1 MIFENTFNLIQ
12 LGIASSFVGAL
23 PLGMLNLTVLQLSL
37 ANRQKQAIA
46 FSLGAVLVEFCQI
59 FITFLGM
66 NALLKITHLTDVLAI
81 VSIPVLLFLG
91 IKNLKNKPN
100 TEGPLLS
107 KKNAFYQGAALSF
120 ANVLVYPFWLL
131 WGSVFVQ
138 NGWLTPT
145 PLAYS
150 IFAFGAGFGTFS
162 AFLAFILL
170 GKVLWKRLQNVQNA
184 TNRLIA
190 MAFFGFAFFQI
201 YNVVGKFI
209 GHV

>member
-1 MIFENTFNLIQ
+1 MTFESIFSLIQ

-37 ANRQKQAIA
+37 ANRQKQAVA
-46 FSLGAVLVEFCQI
+46 FSAGAVAVEFCQI
-59 FITFLGM
+59 FTTFLGM
-66 NALLKITHLTDVLAI
+66 NVLLKIAHLTDVLAI
-81 VSIPVLLFLG
+81 ISIPVLLFLG

-100 TEGPLLS
+100 TEGPPLTG
-107 KKNAFYQGAALSF
+107 KNAFYQGAALSF

-131 WGSVFVQ
+131 WGNLFVQ

-150 IFAFGAGFGTFS
+150 IFAFGAGLGTLS
-162 AFLAFILL
+162 AFLVFILL
-170 GKVLWKRLQNVQNA
+170 GKVLWQRLQNVQNI

-209 GHV
+209 THV